1 MKTKTI
7 NRSIPAG
14 LAAMPPLSLTDET
27 LRPGNMPEGVSSGTP
42 CNDDQ
47 ALVHE
52 RLYHLDSA
60 RFNFSATYVK
70 DFSSSPSA
78 HPQIMHPRNLFSP
91 EKLLRRMQQTQRRTL
106 TRLLTARGA
115 H

>member
-7 NRSIPAG
+7 IRNIPAG

-27 LRPGNMPEGVSSGTP
+27 PWPGNMPEGVSSGTP
-42 CNDDQ
+42 YNDDQ
-47 ALVHE
+47 ALVYE

-60 RFNFSATYVK
+60 RSGFSATYVK
-70 DFSSSPSA
+70 DFSSSSSA
-78 HPQIMHPRNLFSP
+78 HPYNMHPRDLFFP
-91 EKLLRRMQQTQRRTL
+91 EKLFRCMQQTRRRTL
-106 TRLLTARGA
+106 TRLLTARGT